1 VEIDIARERVTD
13 GTAVCVKV
21 RLSGREAS
29 RLFVSGDTLI
39 DLPLEGFVPGVGD
52 DGTSPIPRSTIF
64 LSELA
69 GQARGFTRVFAD
81 EASAEAFAAAVGADL
96 STALERA

>member
-1 VEIDIARERVTD
+1 MEIDIAKDLVPD

-29 RLFVSGDTLI
+29 RLFVSGDTLVE
-39 DLPLEGFVPGVGD
+39 LPLDGSVPGAGD
-52 DGTSPIPRSTIF
+52 DAASPIPRSTIF

-69 GQARGFTRVFAD
+69 ALAGGFTRVFAD
-81 EASAEAFAAAVGADL
+81 QAAADAFATAVGSDL
-96 STALERA
+96 DTALERG